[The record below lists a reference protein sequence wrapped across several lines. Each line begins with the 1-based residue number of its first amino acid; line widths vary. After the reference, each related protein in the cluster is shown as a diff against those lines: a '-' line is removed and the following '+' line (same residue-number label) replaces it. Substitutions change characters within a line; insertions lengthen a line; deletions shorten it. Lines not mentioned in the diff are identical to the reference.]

1 MTCPECGTH
10 ARKSAAFCTECGQ
23 DLIVEREA
31 HAPLSVGTWTPES
44 AHLSERTTQPILS
57 QGSPA
62 RVDSASVR
70 PAREAA
76 DRPCTPVSDM
86 AGSERAEW
94 IESVWCS
101 AAWVA
106 R

>member
-1 MTCPECGTH
+1 MTCPECGSH
-10 ARKSAAFCTECGQ
+10 ARESAAFCMECGM
-23 DLIVEREA
+23 DLQVERETQ
-31 HAPLSVGTWTPES
+31 APLSVGTWTPES
-44 AHLSERTTQPILS
+44 AHLSERTTQPIPS

-62 RVDSASVR
+62 RADSASVR
-70 PAREAA
+70 PPRKAA
-76 DRPCTPVSDM
+76 ARPCTSVSEM

-101 AAWVA
+101 AAGVA